1 MQKDSLQN
9 LLILAK
15 DIALTAS
22 NEILN
27 DFSQNRHVH
36 ENFRRDVKILA
47 DNDLDRF
54 IVEQLSQ
61 ISEFPVLSE
70 ESGLSQAS
78 NSKENYRWIVDPLD
92 GSMNYSR
99 GIPICC
105 ISIAFWQDMN
115 PLIGVVYD
123 FNRDELFTGIVGEGA
138 WLNDSPICVSS
149 TENTSNAILATGF
162 PVSSDFSEKA
172 LYKFVN
178 NIKKYKKIRLLG
190 SAALSLAYV
199 SSGRVDVY
207 QENDIKI
214 WDVAAGIALVR
225 AAGGMTKL
233 TPSKVKEIVTL
244 QAYNSNLKDKNS
256 V

>member
-15 DIALTAS
+15 DIALKAS

-27 DFSQNRHVH
+27 DFSKNRHVH

-47 DNDLDRF
+47 DNELDRF

-92 GSMNYSR
+92 GSMNFSR
-99 GIPICC
+99 EIPICC

-138 WLNDSPICVSS
+138 CLNDSPICVSS
-149 TENTSNAILATGF
+149 TKNTSNAILATGF
-162 PVSSDFSEKA
+162 PVSSDFSQKT

-178 NIKKYKKIRLLG
+178 NITIYQKIRLLG

-199 SSGRVDVY
+199 SSGRVDIY

-214 WDVAAGIALVR
+214 WDVAAGIAIVR
-225 AAGGMTKL
+225 AAGGETQL
-233 TPSKVKEIVTL
+233 IQSKVKEIVTVR
-244 QAYNSNLKDKNS
+244 ATNSNLTQKIS
-256 V
+256 

>member
-47 DNDLDRF
+47 DNELDRF

-92 GSMNYSR
+92 GSMNFSR
-99 GIPICC
+99 EIPICC

-199 SSGRVDVY
+199 SSGRVDIY

-214 WDVAAGIALVR
+214 WDVAAGIAIVR
-225 AAGGMTKL
+225 AAGGETQL
-233 TPSKVKEIVTL
+233 IQSKVKEIVTVR
-244 QAYNSNLKDKNS
+244 ATNSNLTQKIS
-256 V
+256 

>member
-47 DNDLDRF
+47 DNELDRF

-92 GSMNYSR
+92 GSMNFSR
-99 GIPICC
+99 EIPICC

-162 PVSSDFSEKA
+162 PVSSNFSQKN

-199 SSGRVDVY
+199 SSGRVDIY
-207 QENDIKI
+207 QENNIKI
-214 WDVAAGIALVR
+214 WDVAAGIAIVR
-225 AAGGMTKL
+225 AAGGETQL
-233 TPSKVKEIVTL
+233 IQSKVKEIVTVR
-244 QAYNSNLKDKNS
+244 ATNSNLTQKIS
-256 V
+256 

>member
-1 MQKDSLQN
+1 MQKKSLQN
-9 LLILAK
+9 LLTLAK
-15 DIALTAS
+15 GIILTAS

-27 DFSQNRHVH
+27 DFNQIRHVH
-36 ENFRRDVKILA
+36 ENLRRDVKILA
-47 DNDLDRF
+47 DNELDRF

-70 ESGLSQAS
+70 ESGLSRAS
-78 NSKENYRWIVDPLD
+78 HSKKNYRWIVDPLD

-99 GIPICC
+99 EIPICC

-115 PLIGVVYD
+115 PLIGVIYD
-123 FNRDELFTGIVGEGA
+123 FNRDELFSGIVGEGA

-162 PVSSDFSEKA
+162 PVSSDFSQKA

-233 TPSKVKEIVTL
+233 TPSKVKEIVTVR
-244 QAYNSNLKDKNS
+244 ATNSNLTQKTS
-256 V
+256 

>member
-1 MQKDSLQN
+1 MQKEVLHE
-9 LLILAK
+9 LLALAR
-15 DIALTAS
+15 DIVKKAS
-22 NEILN
+22 REILN
-27 DFSQNRHVH
+27 DFDHMQQVYQC
-36 ENFRRDVKILA
+36 FQRDVKIIA
-47 DNDLDRF
+47 DNELDRF
-54 IVEQLSQ
+54 IVEQLTQRS
-61 ISEFPVLSE
+61 SFKVLSE
-70 ESGLSQAS
+70 ESGISQAS
-78 NSKENYRWIVDPLD
+78 NSINNYRWIVDPLD
-92 GSMNYSR
+92 GSMNFSR

-149 TENTSNAILATGF
+149 TQNNSNAILATGF
-162 PVSSDFSEKA
+162 PVSSDFSQKT

-199 SSGRVDVY
+199 SSGRVDIY

-225 AAGGMTKL
+225 AAGGMTQL
-233 TPSKVKEIVTL
+233 TPSNVKEIVTV
-244 QAYNSNLKDKNS
+244 QAYNSNLKDKIYE
-256 V
+256 

>member
-47 DNDLDRF
+47 DNELDRF

-92 GSMNYSR
+92 GSMNFSR
-99 GIPICC
+99 EIPICC

-162 PVSSDFSEKA
+162 PVSSNFSQKN

-178 NIKKYKKIRLLG
+178 NIKTYKKIRLLG

-199 SSGRVDVY
+199 SSGRVDIY

-214 WDVAAGIALVR
+214 WDVAAGIAIVR
-225 AAGGMTKL
+225 AAGGETQL
-233 TPSKVKEIVTL
+233 IQSKVKEIVTVR
-244 QAYNSNLKDKNS
+244 ATNSNLTLKIS
-256 V
+256 

>member
-27 DFSQNRHVH
+27 DSSQNRHVH
-36 ENFRRDVKILA
+36 ENLRRDVKIIA
-47 DNDLDRF
+47 DKELDRF
-54 IVEQLSQ
+54 IVEQLSKK
-61 ISEFPVLSE
+61 SGFPVLSE

-78 NSKENYRWIVDPLD
+78 NSKINYRWIVDPLD
-92 GSMNYSR
+92 GSMNFSR
-99 GIPICC
+99 EIPICC
-105 ISIAFWQDMN
+105 ISIAFWQDMV
-115 PLIGVVYD
+115 PLIGVVFD

-149 TENTSNAILATGF
+149 TKNTSNAILATGF
-162 PVSSDFSEKA
+162 PVSSDFSQKT

-178 NIKKYKKIRLLG
+178 NITIYQKIRLLG

-199 SSGRVDVY
+199 SSGRVDIY

-214 WDVAAGIALVR
+214 WDVAAGIAIVR
-225 AAGGMTKL
+225 AAGGETQL
-233 TPSKVKEIVTL
+233 IQSKVKEIVTVR
-244 QAYNSNLKDKNS
+244 ATNSNLTQKIS
-256 V
+256 

>member
-1 MQKDSLQN
+1 MEKDSLQN

-27 DFSQNRHVH
+27 DSSQNRHVY
-36 ENFRRDVKILA
+36 ENFPRDVKILA
-47 DNDLDRF
+47 DNELDRF

-78 NSKENYRWIVDPLD
+78 HSKKNYRWIVDPLD
-92 GSMNYSR
+92 GSMNFSR
-99 GIPICC
+99 EIPICC
-105 ISIAFWQDMN
+105 ISIAFWQDMI
-115 PLIGVVYD
+115 PLIGVIYD

-149 TENTSNAILATGF
+149 TENISNAILATGF
-162 PVSSDFSEKA
+162 PVSSDFSQKA

-178 NIKKYKKIRLLG
+178 NITRYQKIRLLG

-199 SSGRVDVY
+199 SSGRVDIY

-214 WDVAAGIALVR
+214 WDVAAGIAIVR
-225 AAGGMTKL
+225 AAGGETNL
-233 TPSKVKEIVTL
+233 IQSKVKEIVTVR
-244 QAYNSNLKDKNS
+244 ATNSNLTQKIS
-256 V
+256 

>member
-27 DFSQNRHVH
+27 DSSQNRHVH
-36 ENFRRDVKILA
+36 ENLRRDVKIIA
-47 DNDLDRF
+47 DKELDRF
-54 IVEQLSQ
+54 IVEQLSKK
-61 ISEFPVLSE
+61 SGFPVLSE

-78 NSKENYRWIVDPLD
+78 NSKKNFRWIVDPLD
-92 GSMNYSR
+92 GSMNFSR
-99 GIPICC
+99 EIPICC
-105 ISIAFWQDMN
+105 ISIAFWQDMI

-149 TENTSNAILATGF
+149 TKHTSNAILATGF
-162 PVSSDFSEKA
+162 PVSSDFSQKT

-178 NIKKYKKIRLLG
+178 NIKIYQKIRLLG

-199 SSGRVDVY
+199 SCGRVDIY

-225 AAGGMTKL
+225 AAGGITHL
-233 TPSKVKEIVTL
+233 TPSNVKEIVTV
-244 QAYNSNLKDKNS
+244 QAHNFNLKNKINE
-256 V
+256 